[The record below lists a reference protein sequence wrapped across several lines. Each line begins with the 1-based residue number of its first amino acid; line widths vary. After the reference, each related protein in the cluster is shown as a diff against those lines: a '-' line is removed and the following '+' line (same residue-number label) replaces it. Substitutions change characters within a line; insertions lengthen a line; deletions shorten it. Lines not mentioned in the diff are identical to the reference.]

1 MHEQTSRLLVWYE
14 GNFSL
19 TSGPIV
25 WPAVKGSFRSRVR
38 SEDYER
44 VVSYSGTLNFGLIS
58 YLDQFCLWQMS
69 RGWSS
74 RFHWQTSF
82 KYTYVYVSQGVV
94 AYLYALKLYHPF
106 FRTKLSTWTRKSVHV
121 YTQNPSGPVR
131 VCEHIYIHILFLKH
145 IYIYI
150 LFTNS
155 HDMRE
160 SENRDQRVC

>member
-14 GNFSL
+14 WNFSL

-131 VCEHIYIHILFLKH
+131 VLWAYIYIFCFLG

-155 HDMRE
+155 HEMRE